1 MGIKLDDIIP
11 NNPAFP
17 DALNS
22 VRKGIQTV
30 AFGVTRSMTSATK
43 VAVLAAD
50 STMMRAKFYF
60 STASNAG
67 TTATV
72 TLTATYLVNGSL
84 TTVTL
89 GTVDV
94 KGTTTSLEIQS
105 PYFGNLELVPAATR
119 VGDIVIKATYAETGT
134 ASTAGGP
141 WVFTMDF
148 IR

>member
-11 NNPAFP
+11 NNPAYP
-17 DALNS
+17 DALNM
-22 VRKGIQTV
+22 VRKAVQTV
-30 AFGVTRSMTSATK
+30 GFGVTRSMTSATK

-50 STMMRAKFYF
+50 STMLSAKFYF

-72 TLTATYLVNGSL
+72 TLTATYLVNGSS

-94 KGTTTSLEIQS
+94 KGSTTSVSIQS
-105 PYFGNLELVPAATR
+105 PYFGNLEQVPAATR
-119 VGDIVIKATYAETGT
+119 TGDIIIKATYAETGT

-141 WVFTMDF
+141 WLFTMDF
-148 IR
+148 VR